1 MDDIVLS
8 DAVAFLFI
16 HSYNI
21 SRDLHYFAS
30 MSSSSSE
37 IPQEQQQYT
46 TNEEDQ
52 QKAAELQ
59 ARYRNH
65 PINAQST
72 SRRVVPTV
80 QIDAGCHKYVLIRAQ
95 STHGDDVYIVTSK
108 RGAHY
113 HRDAAEPVLEQL
125 TQAGYTDLD
134 VTGGGRIDC
143 QPSVKKMRIYG
154 FSYGFG
160 LADHAISR
168 EVVLEDER
176 YRDFDVTISNDGY

>member
-1 MDDIVLS
+1 
-8 DAVAFLFI
+8 
-16 HSYNI
+16 
-21 SRDLHYFAS
+21 
-30 MSSSSSE
+30 MSSSE
-37 IPQEQQQYT
+37 AQYT

-52 QKAAELQ
+52 QKAAALQ
-59 ARYRNH
+59 ARYRNTTNNNTAH
-65 PINAQST
+65 FT
-72 SRRVVPTV
+72 RVPSI

-95 STHGDDVYIVTSK
+95 SPSGDEQYFVTSK

-125 TQAGYTDLD
+125 SQAGYTDLE

-143 QPSVKKMRIYG
+143 QPQKMKIYG

-160 LADHAISR
+160 LANHAISR

-176 YRDFDVTISNDGY
+176 YRDYDVTISNEGY

>member
-1 MDDIVLS
+1 MSTSS
-8 DAVAFLFI
+8 DAQ
-16 HSYNI
+16 
-21 SRDLHYFAS
+21 R
-30 MSSSSSE
+30 E
-37 IPQEQQQYT
+37 QQYT

-59 ARYRNH
+59 ARFRNH
-65 PINAQST
+65 PISHNASH
-72 SRRVVPTV
+72 SIVPAV

-95 STHGDDVYIVTSK
+95 SPSGEDQYVVTSK

-113 HRDAAEPVLEQL
+113 HRNAAEPVLDQL
-125 TQAGYTDLD
+125 ARAGYTDLE

-143 QPSVKKMRIYG
+143 QSAQKKMTIYG

-176 YRDFDVTISNDGY
+176 YRDFDVTISNEGY

>member
-1 MDDIVLS
+1 M
-8 DAVAFLFI
+8 
-16 HSYNI
+16 
-21 SRDLHYFAS
+21 AS
-30 MSSSSSE
+30 PPES
-37 IPQEQQQYT
+37 QQQYT

-65 PINAQST
+65 PAT
-72 SRRVVPTV
+72 TTAAHFVRVPTV
-80 QIDAGCHKYVLIRAQ
+80 QIDVGCHKYVLLRAQ
-95 STHGDDVYIVTSK
+95 SPVGDDVYIVTSR

-125 TQAGYTDLD
+125 TRAGYTDLE
-134 VTGGGRIDC
+134 VTGGGRMDC
-143 QPSVKKMRIYG
+143 QTSKKMRIYG

-176 YRDFDVTISNDGY
+176 YRDYEVTISNDGY